1 MVTRKEIPEQAML
14 GLTLYRLTGT
24 KEAVMNLHRFGHTI
38 SYSSIILHS
47 EKWSEL
53 AISAVQ
59 RLLQSFP
66 VHSSIDNDDGWQKT
80 YPGFGTTHDINT
92 MLFLPPLS
100 GKNS

>member
-47 EKWSEL
+47 EK
-53 AISAVQ
+53 
-59 RLLQSFP
+59 
-66 VHSSIDNDDGWQKT
+66 
-80 YPGFGTTHDINT
+80 
-92 MLFLPPLS
+92 
-100 GKNS
+100 